1 MLRIKNLRPGRLVI
15 TDAKLKLLPGQVVEV
30 QSLSRQT
37 EALIARGYVA
47 QVSEGQKDKP
57 QSKAEALPP
66 VPKEYEN
73 LHAPE
78 AIEYVE
84 NLNDPQVLR
93 AILKEQPRKT
103 VLEAL
108 NKRLGELEK

>member
-1 MLRIKNLRPGRLVI
+1 MFRIKNLRPGRLVI

-47 QVSEGQKDKP
+47 QVSEGQKEKS

-66 VPKEYEN
+66 VPKDYEN

-78 AIEYVE
+78 AIEFIEQVG
-84 NLNDPQVLR
+84 DPRILR
-93 AILKEQPRKT
+93 AILKEEPRKT